1 VYLKPYQQQLIRHF
15 KNYSLDQTRLF
26 NNDWK
31 QLSRNELIKRIGHA
45 PQDDSWESKVNDRI
59 MQNTIALDNHTI
71 KSKKFAS
78 QSTIV
83 QIDYLDANDNESSDD
98 IKTDSD
104 YDDNEVEEEPVKP
117 KIGWGQASKLGAAE
131 FARKQQSLKL
141 VLPKK
146 KK

>member
-1 VYLKPYQQQLIRHF
+1 M
-15 KNYSLDQTRLF
+15 
-26 NNDWK
+26 
-31 QLSRNELIKRIGHA
+31 IKKIANA
-45 PQDDSWESKVNDRI
+45 PQDDSWEAKVNERI

-104 YDDNEVEEEPVKP
+104 YDENEVEEPVKP

-141 VLPKK
+141 VLPKMNK
-146 KK
+146 